1 MIESAAKGYAINH
14 EYELNKSASFY
25 EGYKSLKITV
35 NDLVE
40 NGNLSP
46 DKEDTVLNPKDN
58 SSLNNLE
65 LILYLKNNQVY
76 VAIDNNIC

>member
-1 MIESAAKGYAINH
+1 MR
-14 EYELNKSASFY
+14 ASFY

>member
-46 DKEDTVLNPKDN
+46 DKEDTDFK
-58 SSLNNLE
+58 S
-65 LILYLKNNQVY
+65 QR
-76 VAIDNNIC
+76 